1 MTEKQLREAL
11 RNCLPDSL
19 PETQQRAVLSRIQE
33 RKQPM
38 KRKVSLALVLALVL
52 LALGAV
58 AYAVVSRYS
67 VADYSGAGQMTEEMQ
82 NSIVDIDETY
92 ENAYMT
98 MTANDVLYD
107 GETVTMA
114 FNFTTKDPDMHL
126 YLYPRLTA
134 EVDGQTYV
142 ADVESF
148 GAGDFMSGF
157 VYPFLPG
164 HDLAA
169 QGYGFGLD
177 AVLLD
182 DDCNLIR
189 PAGEVRWTL
198 TMKVFKP
205 NFEVEYADV
214 VFDGTESEEEMQQ
227 KMDVFAQAFR
237 EHKILVTN
245 DTSLAEWD
253 SQIPIP
259 DGMTEEEWYTMEPF
273 ESLTISGAYD
283 LMDVVKISFTTQ
295 VPENA
300 VSQTGL
306 NLTVPTEKGP
316 LTLHIDLLPQCSA
329 PEIEELLRRRLSSMP
344 ELTTENLLA
353 GVLHNRLGRT
363 VLRYAGYGLTDPVA
377 SLSPADLRKIAG
389 AAKDFALPVVSVL
402 GFDGA
407 QVTAGGIRTAEF
419 DPKTLQSRLLPGLYA
434 AGEVLDI
441 DGDCG
446 GYNLQWAWSSGYLAG
461 LLKSGT

>member
-19 PETQQRAVLSRIQE
+19 PEAQQRAVLSRIRE

-38 KRKVSLALVLALVL
+38 KRKVSLALVLTLVL

-67 VADYSGAGQMTEEMQ
+67 VADYSGAGQMTEELQ

-259 DGMTEEEWYTMEPF
+259 DGMTEEEWYGMEPF

-316 LTLHIDLLPQCSA
+316 LTL
-329 PEIEELLRRRLSSMP
+329 EELSVSFQTVSFRLSLPMEEGETENDLWEQVWQYLKIYPDGNDTPCGEDSTWYEKQENPDGTFRCVLAGQRRLNDGVTP
-344 ELTTENLLA
+344 ERLTFDVGGARFTVSVPEMALVEEN
-353 GVLHNRLGRT
+353 
-363 VLRYAGYGLTDPVA
+363 
-377 SLSPADLRKIAG
+377 AG
-389 AAKDFALPVVSVL
+389 A
-402 GFDGA
+402 
-407 QVTAGGIRTAEF
+407 
-419 DPKTLQSRLLPGLYA
+419 
-434 AGEVLDI
+434 
-441 DGDCG
+441 
-446 GYNLQWAWSSGYLAG
+446 
-461 LLKSGT
+461 

>member
-19 PETQQRAVLSRIQE
+19 PEAQQRAVLSRIRE

-38 KRKVSLALVLALVL
+38 KRKVSLALVLTLVL

-67 VADYSGAGQMTEEMQ
+67 VADYSGAGQMTEELQ

-259 DGMTEEEWYTMEPF
+259 DGTFRCVLVGQRRLNDGVTPER
-273 ESLTISGAYD
+273 LTFDVGGAR
-283 LMDVVKISFTTQ
+283 FTVS
-295 VPENA
+295 VPKMALVEENA
-300 VSQTGL
+300 
-306 NLTVPTEKGP
+306 
-316 LTLHIDLLPQCSA
+316 
-329 PEIEELLRRRLSSMP
+329 
-344 ELTTENLLA
+344 
-353 GVLHNRLGRT
+353 
-363 VLRYAGYGLTDPVA
+363 
-377 SLSPADLRKIAG
+377 G
-389 AAKDFALPVVSVL
+389 A
-402 GFDGA
+402 
-407 QVTAGGIRTAEF
+407 
-419 DPKTLQSRLLPGLYA
+419 
-434 AGEVLDI
+434 
-441 DGDCG
+441 
-446 GYNLQWAWSSGYLAG
+446 
-461 LLKSGT
+461 

>member
-19 PETQQRAVLSRIQE
+19 PEAQQRAVLSRIRE

-38 KRKVSLALVLALVL
+38 KRKVSLALVLTLVL

-67 VADYSGAGQMTEEMQ
+67 VADYSGAGQMTEELQ

-253 SQIPIP
+253 SQIPVP
-259 DGMTEEEWYTMEPF
+259 DGMTE
-273 ESLTISGAYD
+273 
-283 LMDVVKISFTTQ
+283 
-295 VPENA
+295 
-300 VSQTGL
+300 
-306 NLTVPTEKGP
+306 
-316 LTLHIDLLPQCSA
+316 
-329 PEIEELLRRRLSSMP
+329 
-344 ELTTENLLA
+344 
-353 GVLHNRLGRT
+353 
-363 VLRYAGYGLTDPVA
+363 
-377 SLSPADLRKIAG
+377 
-389 AAKDFALPVVSVL
+389 
-402 GFDGA
+402 
-407 QVTAGGIRTAEF
+407 
-419 DPKTLQSRLLPGLYA
+419 
-434 AGEVLDI
+434 
-441 DGDCG
+441 
-446 GYNLQWAWSSGYLAG
+446 
-461 LLKSGT
+461 

>member
-19 PETQQRAVLSRIQE
+19 PEAQQRAVLSRIRE

-38 KRKVSLALVLALVL
+38 KRKVSLALVLTLVL

-67 VADYSGAGQMTEEMQ
+67 VADYSGAGQMTEELQ

-316 LTLHIDLLPQCSA
+316 LTL
-329 PEIEELLRRRLSSMP
+329 EELSVSFQTVSFRLSLPM
-344 ELTTENLLA
+344 EEGETEN
-353 GVLHNRLGRT
+353 
-363 VLRYAGYGLTDPVA
+363 
-377 SLSPADLRKIAG
+377 DLWEQVWQYLKIY
-389 AAKDFALPVVSVL
+389 P
-402 GFDGA
+402 DGND
-407 QVTAGGIRTAEF
+407 T
-419 DPKTLQSRLLPGLYA
+419 P
-434 AGEVLDI
+434 
-441 DGDCG
+441 CG
-446 GYNLQWAWSSGYLAG
+446 
-461 LLKSGT
+461 